1 MSAKIINL
9 ADFKNNKVVKNV
21 AKNNSEDKYVNK
33 YKEALKKMSKEELL
47 KFEEL
52 LEN

>member
-1 MSAKIINL
+1 MKAKVISL
-9 ADFKNNKVVKNV
+9 DDFKKKRNTNILTKNDSNNG
-21 AKNNSEDKYVNK
+21 YVNK
-33 YKEALKKMSKEELL
+33 YKEALKKMTKEELL